1 MSYYVYL
8 TTTKNN
14 TAIYTGVT
22 NDLRRR
28 MAEHKSPSGFGYTKK
43 YNVNKLVFYEVHD
56 EIVEAIKRE
65 KQIKGGSR
73 EKKFALIEKMN
84 PEWKDLY
91 EEVLLW

>member
-73 EKKFALIEKMN
+73 QKKIKLIYRMN
-84 PEWKDLY
+84 RNWKDLA
-91 EEVLLW
+91 EKL